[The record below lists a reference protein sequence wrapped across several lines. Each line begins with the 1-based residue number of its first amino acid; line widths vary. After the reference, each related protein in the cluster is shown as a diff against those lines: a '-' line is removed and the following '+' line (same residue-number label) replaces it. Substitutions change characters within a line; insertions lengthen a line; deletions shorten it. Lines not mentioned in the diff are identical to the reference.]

1 MIGTNM
7 ATNGKKSRKKKI
19 IIFSVLGFILI
30 VLALVVFMGS
40 KKEPI
45 VTVQTD
51 KVTLRTIT
59 QVVTATGKIQPEVQV
74 KISPEVSG
82 EIVDL
87 PVKEGDR
94 VKKGELLMKIKPDV
108 YVAQRNMYSAGL
120 LQARAGMSRTEPE
133 FRRVESLFKK
143 GLVSQAEY
151 DQARA
156 AYEQSKATLQQ
167 SQASLDQAEE
177 NLRKTTV
184 FSPMD
189 GTVSQLNSE
198 KGERV
203 LGTQQFQGTDVMT
216 IADLSR
222 MEARV
227 DVSETDVILVSVG
240 DTARISVDAFPDKKV
255 TAIVYEIANTATS
268 KGTGTQEEVTNF
280 TVKMR
285 IVDKGLI
292 LRPGMSMTAD
302 VETETKANVLTVPI
316 QCVTT
321 RAPKMEMKE
330 GQGEPQPQATN
341 TGVTPAKAKQ
351 ENKPKEI
358 VFAVE
363 NGVAKAVSVKRG
375 ISSDQYVEITDGA
388 KEGMEIVSGS
398 YKAINRE
405 LEDGAKVRVEEQ
417 KKPGQKGKAEGA

>member
-1 MIGTNM
+1 M
-7 ATNGKKSRKKKI
+7 ATNGKKSKRKKI
-19 IIFSVLGFILI
+19 IIFSILGGVLVALG
-30 VLALVVFMGS
+30 LVVFMGS

-45 VTVQTD
+45 IAVQVE
-51 KVTLRTIT
+51 KVSARTIT

-82 EIVDL
+82 EIVEL

-94 VKKGELLMKIKPDV
+94 VKRGDLLLRIKPDV
-108 YVAQRNMYSAGL
+108 YIALRNQAAAGL
-120 LQARAGMSRTEPE
+120 LQAKAGVNKTEPDYQ
-133 FRRVESLFKK
+133 RYESLRKK
-143 GLVSQAEY
+143 GLVSESDY

-156 AYEQSKATLQQ
+156 AYESAK
-167 SQASLDQAEE
+167 ASLDQAQASLQQAEE
-177 NLRKTTV
+177 SLRKTTV
-184 FSPMD
+184 TSPMD

-227 DVSETDVILVSVG
+227 NVSENDVVLVSVG
-240 DTARISVDAFPDKKV
+240 DTARIAVDAFPDRKV
-255 TAIVYEIANTATS
+255 NAVVYQIANTGTTT
-268 KGTGTQEEVTNF
+268 GTGTQEEVTNF
-280 TVKMR
+280 EVRMR
-285 IVDKGLI
+285 IVDKGVT

-302 VETETKANVLTVPI
+302 IETETKQNVLSVPI

-321 RAPKMEMKE
+321 RAPKMDMSQAS
-330 GQGEPQPQATN
+330 GDQGAPMPAANN
-341 TGVTPAKAKQ
+341 TSLKARN

-358 VFAVE
+358 VFIAD
-363 NGVAKAVSVKRG
+363 NGVAKAVPVKRG
-375 ISSDQYVEITDGA
+375 ISNDAYVEITDGL
-388 KEGMEIVSGS
+388 KDGQEVVSGS

-405 LEDGAKVRVEEQ
+405 LEDGAKIRIEEA
-417 KKPGQKGKAEGA
+417 KKGPNAKPGA

>member
-1 MIGTNM
+1 M

-19 IIFSVLGFILI
+19 IIFSILGGVLIILG
-30 VLALVVFMGS
+30 LVVFMGS

-45 VTVQTD
+45 ITVQTE
-51 KVTLRTIT
+51 KVAARTIT

-82 EIVDL
+82 EIVEL
-87 PVKEGDR
+87 PVKEGD
-94 VKKGELLMKIKPDV
+94 
-108 YVAQRNMYSAGL
+108 QRNQYAAMLSQAKAGL
-120 LQARAGMSRTEPE
+120 TRSEPDY
-133 FRRVESLFKK
+133 RRVESLFKK
-143 GLVSQAEY
+143 GLASQSEY

-156 AYEQSKATLQQ
+156 AYEQAKASFEQA
-167 SQASLDQAEE
+167 QASLEQSEE

-184 FSPMD
+184 LSPMD

-227 DVSETDVILVSVG
+227 DVSETDVILVHLG
-240 DTARISVDAFPDKKV
+240 DTARISVDAFPEKKV
-255 TAIVYEIANTATS
+255 NAVVYEIANTATS

-285 IVDKGLI
+285 IVDKGLV
-292 LRPGMSMTAD
+292 LRPGMSMTGD
-302 VETETKANVLTVPI
+302 IETETKQNVLTVPI

-330 GQGEPQPQATN
+330 GAGEQQPMPAATSAAS
-341 TGVTPAKAKQ
+341 AKAKT

-358 VFAVE
+358 VFSVE
-363 NGVAKAVSVKRG
+363 NGVAKAVPVKRG
-375 ISSDQYVEITDGA
+375 ISSDQYVEISDGV
-388 KEGMEIVSGS
+388 KEGMEIVTGS

-405 LEDGAKVRVEEQ
+405 LEDGAKVRLEEA
-417 KKPGQKGKAEGA
+417 KKQGSKPKSEGT